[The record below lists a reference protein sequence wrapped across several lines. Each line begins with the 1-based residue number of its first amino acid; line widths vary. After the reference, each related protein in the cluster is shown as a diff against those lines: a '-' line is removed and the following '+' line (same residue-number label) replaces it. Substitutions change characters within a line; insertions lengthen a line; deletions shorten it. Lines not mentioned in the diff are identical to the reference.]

1 MSVVLRKKVYATAV
15 SITAL
20 AILAASA
27 AGAMGATR
35 SQDRVLTRAWASE
48 IISPSSGQTVLGRSV
63 RVIVRTGPAVHSFR
77 ASLGSTRV
85 TGFRGDDRD
94 TSRAITLSP
103 GSSPGLHFGRNTL
116 DVRTA
121 DRRGH
126 RWLTRVSFVLA
137 RRVPGVITA
146 AAAEPTCGTG
156 ARVSADLGRATPS
169 LGLWVNDGRR
179 RAVRGGAQRQ
189 INLSADEGLRPGKN
203 TVLLRAVDARTGTY
217 SERQLTVMMPT
228 NLPVAGAGANQ
239 RTQAGNLARFSAA
252 ATVAPQSNTRLQY
265 RWTVVTRPR
274 GSRARLRGATA
285 VRPSLRP
292 DRPGRYTLQVAVS
305 GTTTPTGP
313 RAGMGGANLLCSARS
328 ASDTTNMSATVASSA
343 IGVPIDTIATGTTQ
357 FGQQDGVQVGDPG
370 TPGSQFYAEP
380 NEAGDLQMVVL
391 DRATLALVFNDD
403 FPNNEGGSAAL
414 AAAISHFSSADL
426 VILTRPDSQKTND
439 DADVTAA
446 NSINQALS
454 MIGAGPLPAS
464 VTTGTGCQSGQCSAF
479 SAIGIPGLPAGQA
492 DVNSGLAPLASSP
505 APSGDLHGYL
515 REDLTGTHY
524 TFIDDERVP
533 IDTGDPDD
541 NPAVV
546 TIGSNEPGSGL
557 PSRQYTSQSL
567 SGPGFYVLVLDAG
580 SLKLKQQATF
590 SESASGLGQMH
601 DLLNA
606 ASDDPSALVIVR
618 SIGAVG
624 PPPDDA
630 GGPWDAVSLDLRA
643 LGGSQYYFEAL
654 DGKTSSSFAQ
664 VGPTG
669 TAGYPSPWT
678 QIATQQHSGSG
689 RITALLARNGTARF
703 YPDEPESIEL
713 ANSSRPLAGTL
724 PGLISLPDS
733 AWPDRS
739 TQGDQNV
746 LNCIAA
752 HVNPLGPLRTPIESN
767 YTNQNLA
774 DGQSWTTWDATI
786 KEQGYYQTLSSF
798 TDCGAFTQSDF
809 SEVEAQLNREWTA
822 VPLVWGLISHLQSAF
837 ANDQGS
843 GDSIQQIA
851 SRIAEDIASSSQP
864 VSYDGNAIAGDL
876 FAIFSTLPGA
886 SEYANVINFMAG
898 GLALSSDLAKNRDGS
913 DALATIRTTAA
924 DLATSLNTKTTD
936 AINDLS
942 NQGDLLVS
950 DWTKLGA
957 AAQNAQNLPNAA
969 ADWSWNT
976 QTASNATKQL
986 RRSTAQLAY
995 QTLFPAVY
1003 KLYRVEAGTSTLNPT
1018 DITAYTCT
1026 TFQTTSYTF
1035 ATTWKPFVG
1044 VAVQGS
1050 LAPVTFGESRQPWVY
1065 ATTNHDFLAYPT
1077 AKGQFPNQ
1085 KLLADMFTNP
1095 PTDSPDDAPLFNPL
1109 RFALEAYGDAQS
1121 SNVTYV
1127 THTTYKVQPQSTNNF
1142 CTITNP

>member
-27 AGAMGATR
+27 AGAIGATR
-35 SQDRVLTRAWASE
+35 PQGRVLPRAWASE
-48 IISPSSGQTVLGRSV
+48 IISPSPGQTVLGRSV
-63 RVIVRTGPAVHSFR
+63 RVVVRTGPAIRSFR

-85 TGFRGDDRD
+85 TGFRGDDRG
-94 TSRAITLSP
+94 TSRAVTLRP
-103 GSSPGLHFGRNTL
+103 GSSPGLHSGRNTL

-121 DRRGH
+121 DSHGH

-156 ARVSADLGRATPS
+156 ARVSADLSRPAAS
-169 LGLWVNDGRR
+169 LGVWVNDSPR
-179 RAVRGGAQRQ
+179 RAVRGSAQRQ

-217 SERQLTVMMPT
+217 SERRLTVMMPAS
-228 NLPVAGAGANQ
+228 LPVAGAGKSQ
-239 RTQAGNLARFSAA
+239 RTQAGKLVRFSAA
-252 ATVAPQSNTRLQY
+252 ASVAPQSSTGLRY
-265 RWTVVTRPR
+265 RWTVLTRPR
-274 GSRARLRGATA
+274 GSRARLRGATTL
-285 VRPSLRP
+285 RPSLRP
-292 DRPGRYTLQVAVS
+292 DRPGRYALQVAVS
-305 GTTTPTGP
+305 GTTSSAGP
-313 RAGMGGANLLCSARS
+313 QAGMGRVHLLCSARS
-328 ASDTTNMSATVASSA
+328 ASDTTSLSATMPSSG

-357 FGQQDGVQVGDPG
+357 FGQQYGVQVGDPS

-414 AAAISHFSSADL
+414 AAAMSHFSSADL
-426 VILTRPDSQKTND
+426 VILTRPDSQNTND
-439 DADVTAA
+439 GADVTAA
-446 NSINQALS
+446 NSINQALGK
-454 MIGAGPLPAS
+454 IGVRPLPAS

-479 SAIGIPGLPAGQA
+479 SAIGIPGLPAGQGE
-492 DVNSGLAPLASSP
+492 VNPGLAGLASSTT
-505 APSGDLHGYL
+505 ASGDLRGYL
-515 REDLTGTHY
+515 REDLTGSHY

-546 TIGSNEPGSGL
+546 TVGSNEPGSGL

-567 SGPGFYVLVLDAG
+567 SSPGFYVLILDAG

-590 SESASGLGQMH
+590 LESASGLGQMH

-624 PPPDDA
+624 PPPGDA
-630 GGPWDAVSLDLRA
+630 VGAFDAVSLDLRA

-678 QIATQQHSGSG
+678 QIASQQHSGNG
-689 RITALLARNGTARF
+689 RITALLARNSTAQF
-703 YPDEPESIEL
+703 YPAEPESIDI
-713 ANSSRPLAGTL
+713 AKSSRPLAGTL
-724 PGLISLPDS
+724 PGLISLPDT

-739 TQGDQNV
+739 TPGDQNV

-752 HVNPLGPLRTPIESN
+752 HVNPLGPLRTPIEAN

-786 KEQGYYQTLSSF
+786 KGQDYYQRLSGF

-809 SEVEAQLNREWTA
+809 SEVEAQLDREWTA

-851 SRIAEDIASSSQP
+851 SRISEDVNAASHP

-876 FAIFSTLPGA
+876 FAIFSTLPGV
-886 SEYANVINFMAG
+886 SEYADVINFMAG
-898 GLALSSDLAKNRDGS
+898 GLALSSDLDKNSDGS
-913 DALATIRTTAA
+913 DALATIKTTAA
-924 DLATSLNTKTTD
+924 DLAASLNTKTTD

-942 NQGDLLVS
+942 KQGDLLVS
-950 DWTKLGA
+950 DWTKLQA
-957 AAQNAQNLPNAA
+957 AAQNAQNLPTAA

-986 RRSTAQLAY
+986 RRSTAQIAY

-1003 KLYRVEAGTSTLNPT
+1003 KLYRLEAGTSTLNPT
-1018 DITAYTCT
+1018 DISAYTCT

-1044 VAVQGS
+1044 VAAQGS
-1050 LAPVTFGESRQPWVY
+1050 LAPVTFGGSRQPWVY
-1065 ATTNHDFLAYPT
+1065 ATPNHDFLIYPT

-1109 RFALEAYGDAQS
+1109 DFALEAYGDAQS

-1127 THTTYKVQPQSTNNF
+1127 THTTSKVQPQSTNNF